1 MSKRGKKKILCVC
14 ARKISDTKLLRVA
27 TSEEGDQG
35 LRVGGKP
42 IFHCQSFLLSLLL
55 ALR

>member
-42 IFHCQSFLLSLLL
+42 IFHCQSFLFSLLL